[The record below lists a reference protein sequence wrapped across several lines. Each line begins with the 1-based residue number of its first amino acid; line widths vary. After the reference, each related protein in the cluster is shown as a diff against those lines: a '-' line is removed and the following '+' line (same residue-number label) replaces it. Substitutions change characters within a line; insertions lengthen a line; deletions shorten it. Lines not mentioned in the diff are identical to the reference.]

1 MIAKSSTLAFS
12 KPFFSQGLINRRAV
26 LKSTYAQFL
35 FLMSGADH
43 DQMDR
48 MRSYITNMCTGWDV
62 EQVKSIVGET
72 LHDIVDPLVFAE
84 AAELIADH
92 KLCGRD
98 VVVVSASGEEIV
110 APIARALGATHAMA
124 TRMVVEDGKYTGEIA
139 FYCYGEGKVEAIRAL
154 AAREG
159 YALEH
164 CYAYS
169 DSITDLPMLEAVG
182 HPTVVNPG
190 SGAAQGGRRA
200 RLAGADV
207 LQARVAARSL
217 LGPVGCGRRH
227 HGGRRGERAGGRR
240 ADLLAAAPL
249 RVLSR
254 SYADAVAE
262 CGSRNDPAFTG
273 QFGPCCDRGHGV
285 QRKHG
290 SRVRPRSSRKR
301 RLELPNPATQHGSRH
316 PRGAHAAIIG
326 KSVAGLRNCENRTIT
341 TALWVGLAVVANRKN
356 AEATHA
362 THQARLVTGVRASG
376 RRAEDLRIVRSA
388 ARFMLLGPSAPALR
402 DVTRDGQAPPGHR
415 RAVPALLS
423 TNHAVNPSGVP
434 DANPRAAAR

>member
-1 MIAKSSTLAFS
+1 MVVPQTNTEEAGQPVRTAAFFDLDKTVIAKSSTLAFS
-12 KPFFSQGLINRRAV
+12 KPFFDQGLINRRAV

-48 MRSYITNMCTGWDV
+48 MRHYITNMCTGWDV

-84 AAELIADH
+84 AADLIADH

-124 TRMVVEDGKYTGEIA
+124 TRMVVEDGKYTGEIE
-139 FYCYGEGKVEAIRAL
+139 FYCYGEGKVEAIREL

-182 HPTVVNPG
+182 HPTVVNPDRALRKEATG
-190 SGAAQGGRRA
+190 A

-207 LQARVAARSL
+207 LQAGVAARPHPR
-217 LGPVGCGRRH
+217 PVGRRRRH
-227 HGGRRGERAGGRR
+227 HRGGRSERPGRR
-240 ADLLAAAPL
+240 CADVLAAAPFRFL
-249 RVLSR
+249 SIADHSR
-254 SYADAVAE
+254 S
-262 CGSRNDPAFTG
+262 S
-273 QFGPCCDRGHGV
+273 
-285 QRKHG
+285 
-290 SRVRPRSSRKR
+290 
-301 RLELPNPATQHGSRH
+301 
-316 PRGAHAAIIG
+316 
-326 KSVAGLRNCENRTIT
+326 
-341 TALWVGLAVVANRKN
+341 
-356 AEATHA
+356 
-362 THQARLVTGVRASG
+362 
-376 RRAEDLRIVRSA
+376 
-388 ARFMLLGPSAPALR
+388 
-402 DVTRDGQAPPGHR
+402 
-415 RAVPALLS
+415 
-423 TNHAVNPSGVP
+423 
-434 DANPRAAAR
+434 